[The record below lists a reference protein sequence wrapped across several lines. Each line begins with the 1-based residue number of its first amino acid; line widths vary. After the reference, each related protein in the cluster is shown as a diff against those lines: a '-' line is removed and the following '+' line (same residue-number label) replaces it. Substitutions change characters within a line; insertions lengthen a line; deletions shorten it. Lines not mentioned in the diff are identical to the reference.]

1 MQVMPRGTKRQGA
14 LIFFSLDEVQS
25 TSLKFEGF

>member
-1 MQVMPRGTKRQGA
+1 MQVMPRGTKRQGT

-25 TSLKFEGF
+25 TPLIEGF